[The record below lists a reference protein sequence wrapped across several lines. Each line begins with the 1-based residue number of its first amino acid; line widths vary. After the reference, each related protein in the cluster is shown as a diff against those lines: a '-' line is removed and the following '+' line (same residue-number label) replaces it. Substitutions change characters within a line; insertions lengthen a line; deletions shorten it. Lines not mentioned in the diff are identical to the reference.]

1 MFGHNFYFE
10 TIRKYII
17 YFGTLM
23 NDIHITREDANGNL
37 HSVLKVPLT
46 YAPKDKML
54 ARISADP
61 NLDRDTALQLPRMS
75 FELTNLFY
83 DGLRKLKTQ
92 GRVVKKDIANDP
104 NKHSYQYNPVPYNLN
119 FTLYVYVKNAED
131 GTKIIEQILPY
142 FAPEWNASLNIIPE
156 LGIVKDIPI
165 QVMSVRSEDDYE
177 GDFSQRRALIWT
189 IDFMM
194 KGYLWGPIK
203 TAPII
208 KFANSNFYVGSSTDI
223 NDDVGN
229 TDPISRVTVQPG
241 LDANGDPTTNVDIS
255 ISRDLIEAD
264 DDWAYIITPTGEI
277 INE

>member
-1 MFGHNFYFE
+1 
-10 TIRKYII
+10 
-17 YFGTLM
+17 M

-229 TDPISRVTVQPG
+229 TDPLSRVTVQPG

>member
-1 MFGHNFYFE
+1 MFGQSFYFE

-264 DDWAYIITPTGEI
+264 DDWAYIILPTGQI
-277 INE
+277 INQ